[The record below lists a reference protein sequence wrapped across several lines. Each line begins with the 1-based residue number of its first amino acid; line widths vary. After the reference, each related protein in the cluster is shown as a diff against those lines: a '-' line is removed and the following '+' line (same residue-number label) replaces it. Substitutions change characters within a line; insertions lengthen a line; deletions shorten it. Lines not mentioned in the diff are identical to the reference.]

1 MADAEAEEKRIVLVH
16 TLDETEQL
24 LCRHGEQHW
33 GDFVAESRRLIELRN
48 FAGVQLIRS
57 SLGGMGSF
65 NDLIIH
71 SLNGHRVSDNETD
84 SVNERLRYLLDRIY
98 ELCCALSRHETQ
110 NDGQPNAATDHDSK

>member
-1 MADAEAEEKRIVLVH
+1 MTDTEAEEKRIVLVH

-24 LCRHGEQHW
+24 LCHHGERHW
-33 GDFVAESRRLIELRN
+33 EAVVAESCRLIELRD

-57 SLGGMGSF
+57 SFGGMGSF

-71 SLNGHRVSDNETD
+71 SLNGHSVSDNETD
-84 SVNERLRYLLDRIY
+84 SVNERLRSLQGRIY
-98 ELCCALSRHETQ
+98 ELSCALSRYETQ